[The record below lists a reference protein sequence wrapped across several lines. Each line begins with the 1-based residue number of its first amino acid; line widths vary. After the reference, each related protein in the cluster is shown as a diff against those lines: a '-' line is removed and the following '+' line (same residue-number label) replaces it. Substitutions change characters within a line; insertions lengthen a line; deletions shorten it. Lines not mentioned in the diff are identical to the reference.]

1 MIFQVY
7 YYYTCWRKKWQSTAV
22 ILPGTSHAR
31 SLVGYGPWGLKES
44 DTTEWLSMCAHTAHI
59 IRYYWVR
66 EYTHVKTLNID
77 QHSWLRTEHL
87 IGKDVL
93 LTRIRDLGICWGN
106 TLYFGFTG
114 GSDGIEFS
122 CNAGEPGSIPGRWG
136 DALETRMSAHSSTL
150 AWRIPWKEESG
161 RLQFMGSQRVGHHW
175 VTNTHT
181 HTRYLS
187 WTVARTREVGQDWQH
202 LWWDGCGKS
211 YSKKVRQ
218 SGNCGLVDSWLWPPS
233 VSSGNSQLV
242 NPNSRDWEAHHVL
255 TTGTGSCSSPI
266 FAVVGLEQIEAYRC
280 RVVLHR
286 LCFGYQSWCYTKNSN
301 SQEQLSSSQGLEGI
315 TIFRKTEC
323 FRCSENSSLSQINIQ
338 IIIYE
343 QFQCPLLSNPLVRS
357 LWHGEAYSGS
367 ISLWRGG
374 TVWVRQ
380 ENLFCSRISC
390 KSS

>member
-1 MIFQVY
+1 M
-7 YYYTCWRKKWQSTAV
+7 
-22 ILPGTSHAR
+22 
-31 SLVGYGPWGLKES
+31 
-44 DTTEWLSMCAHTAHI
+44 
-59 IRYYWVR
+59 
-66 EYTHVKTLNID
+66 
-77 QHSWLRTEHL
+77 
-87 IGKDVL
+87 
-93 LTRIRDLGICWGN
+93 
-106 TLYFGFTG
+106 
-114 GSDGIEFS
+114 
-122 CNAGEPGSIPGRWG
+122 
-136 DALETRMSAHSSTL
+136 
-150 AWRIPWKEESG
+150 
-161 RLQFMGSQRVGHHW
+161 
-175 VTNTHT
+175 
-181 HTRYLS
+181 
-187 WTVARTREVGQDWQH
+187 ARTREVGQDWQH

-266 FAVVGLEQIEAYRC
+266 LAVVGLEQIEAYRC

-374 TVWVRQ
+374 TVWGRQ

-390 KSS
+390 KSG